1 MIVESGKYFSRE
13 ELQCTH
19 CGACEMDEDFMR
31 QLDLLRDAFGPLV
44 VTSGYRCPEHPIE
57 VAKARPG
64 AHATGKAVD
73 IAVKRE
79 EAYRLL
85 QIVFR
90 SDVFRSDWNF
100 TGVGINQKGS
110 GRFIH
115 LDTVSEGIRPTVWS
129 Y

>member
-1 MIVESGKYFSRE
+1 
-13 ELQCTH
+13 
-19 CGACEMDEDFMR
+19 MDEDFMR

-44 VTSGYRCPEHPIE
+44 VTSGYRCPEHPLE

>member
-1 MIVESGKYFSRE
+1 MKYFTE
-13 ELQCTH
+13 DELKCSH
-19 CGACEMDEDFMR
+19 CGKSGMDPNFMAR
-31 QLDLLRDAFGPLV
+31 IEALREQLGFPFPVNSA
-44 VTSGYRCPEHPIE
+44 YRCPEHPIE